1 MLQFL
6 GPGPT
11 GSPTSPCHPGE
22 DVGVA
27 WLGIGVGCI
36 ALMLSLLSV
45 VCRLMRRDCR
55 DPVPVTVVSGKRRTF
70 LPFLPWGMPWACQHG
85 SEDGEGP
92 AAPAWGWPVWG
103 SGDGDLTSA
112 PGSLGQVPLLSE
124 DRRLLVTVLVW
135 CFFQPQLLGCCHV
148 PWGFS
153 CPAQS
158 CQSLWKQAVVGG
170 VPGAGWG
177 CVLPRSTL
185 KGCGQGRDAALL
197 TGSVVQPECGT
208 EREWGS
214 RSCTGDGGMWG
225 STGDELGSPW
235 LVELEGPAGGMQE

>member
-85 SEDGEGP
+85 GEDGEGP

-103 SGDGDLTSA
+103 SGDADLTSA
-112 PGSLGQVPLLSE
+112 PGSLGQAPLLSE

-158 CQSLWKQAVVGG
+158 CQNLWKQSSGG
-170 VPGAGWG
+170 GCARSRMGVCASSQCTEGMWAGEA
-177 CVLPRSTL
+177 
-185 KGCGQGRDAALL
+185 CGTAYWVCGTAGVWHRE
-197 TGSVVQPECGT
+197 GMGQPELHRGW
-208 EREWGS
+208 RDVGKH
-214 RSCTGDGGMWG
+214 RG
-225 STGDELGSPW
+225 
-235 LVELEGPAGGMQE
+235 